1 MRLVKNC
8 LTIGVIVYSPA
19 ASENN
24 AIRATTTV
32 LRLLISRVAPQ
43 VRLTARCH
51 Q

>member
-8 LTIGVIVYSPA
+8 LNIGVIVYSPA

-32 LRLLISRVAPQ
+32 LNCSFRGWHHRYV
-43 VRLTARCH
+43 
-51 Q
+51 